1 MSIASNIDKN
11 HQIHISN
18 ENDLHK
24 RVVAWIRRF
33 RAELIVVPGLGELQK
48 TDEMRM
54 EAWGKG
60 YKKGTPD
67 LLILNRHEHYRGM
80 AIELKTPTGGGNLS
94 KHQKL
99 FLKQL
104 RKNGFFVLVSNDYDE
119 VIWQVERYALGTRED
134 DSDTD
139 VSDEEEEAEGD

>member
-1 MSIASNIDKN
+1 MLATSIDKN
-11 HQIHISN
+11 RQVHISN

-24 RVVAWIRRF
+24 KVVAWIRRF

-48 TDEMRM
+48 TDELRM

-60 YKKGTPD
+60 YRKGCPD

-94 KHQKL
+94 KHQKA

-104 RKNGFFVLVSNDYDE
+104 RKNGFFVLVSNDYDFI
-119 VIWQVERYALGTRED
+119 VWQIERYALGAKED
-134 DSDTD
+134 DSDPE
-139 VSDEEEEAEGD
+139 VSDTDEDGEEL